1 MTRIWRID
9 ADFSRRS
16 IDEIDF
22 AVIANCKKIRVHP
35 HDPRNPRPHYQ
46 KSYLSAMFSTTQKI
60 GILGGGQLGKM
71 LCLAA
76 APWDFKT
83 YVLDASPDF
92 PAGQVCTE
100 FTVGDFNNY
109 DDVMAFGRDKD
120 VLTIE
125 IEHVN
130 TAALHEL
137 KRMGKQVHPSPD
149 ALDIIKDKG
158 LQKVFYRNNEIP
170 TAPFEL
176 FENEQ
181 DLLSA
186 IDSGRWSLPLVQKSR
201 TAGYDGKGV
210 AILRTSD
217 DLKTKLLKGP
227 CLVELLAPIQTEIA
241 VIAARNASGEV
252 AVFPAVEMDFHP
264 EANLVELLICPARIS
279 PLVSAQA
286 EVLAEQVI
294 SAFDICGLLAVEM
307 FLCTDGQLWV
317 NEVAPRPHNSGHHTI
332 DSAVT
337 SQYQQ
342 HLRAICGLPLG
353 DTSQMQAALMLNLL
367 GAEGHKGPVRYE
379 GVAECLAI
387 SVVHVH
393 LYGKAMTAP
402 FRKMGHVTITAETL
416 EKAFKKAD
424 FIKNTLKVFSQTQE

>member
-1 MTRIWRID
+1 
-9 ADFSRRS
+9 
-16 IDEIDF
+16 
-22 AVIANCKKIRVHP
+22 
-35 HDPRNPRPHYQ
+35 
-46 KSYLSAMFSTTQKI
+46 MFSTTQKI

-83 YVLDASPDF
+83 CILDASPDF
-92 PAGQVCTE
+92 PAGQVCSE

-109 DDVMAFGRDKD
+109 DNVLAFGRDKD

-130 TAALHEL
+130 TEALHEL
-137 KRMGKQVHPSPD
+137 KRTGKAVHPSPE

-158 LQKVFYRNNEIP
+158 LQKEFYRMNNIP

-181 DLLSA
+181 DLLEA
-186 IDSGRWSLPLVQKSR
+186 VESGRWNLPFVQKSR

-210 AILRTSD
+210 AILRTAE
-217 DLKTKLLKGP
+217 DLKTKLLPGP
-227 CLVELLAPIQTEIA
+227 CLAEGLAPIQTEIA

-279 PLVSAQA
+279 ALVAAQA

-307 FLCTDGQLWV
+307 FLCADGQLWV

-342 HLRAICGLPLG
+342 HLRAICDLPLG
-353 DTSQMQAALMLNLL
+353 DTAQIQPALMLNLL
-367 GAEGHKGPVRYE
+367 GADGHKGPVHYE

-387 SVVHVH
+387 SGVHVH
-393 LYGKAMTAP
+393 LYGKALTSP
-402 FRKMGHVTITAETL
+402 FRKMGHVTITAETI
-416 EKAFKKAD
+416 EDAFKKAE
-424 FIKNTLKVFSQTQE
+424 FVKNILKVHSESQTL

>member
-1 MTRIWRID
+1 
-9 ADFSRRS
+9 
-16 IDEIDF
+16 
-22 AVIANCKKIRVHP
+22 
-35 HDPRNPRPHYQ
+35 
-46 KSYLSAMFSTTQKI
+46 MFSTTQKI

-83 YVLDASPDF
+83 CILDTSADF

-100 FTVGDFNNY
+100 FTEGDFNNY
-109 DDVMAFGRDKD
+109 EDVLAFGKDKD
-120 VLTIE
+120 LLTIE

-130 TAALHEL
+130 TKALHEL
-137 KRMGKQVHPSPD
+137 KRLGKIVHPSPE

-158 LQKVFYRNNEIP
+158 LQKEFYREHDIP

-176 FENEQ
+176 FENEKT
-181 DLLSA
+181 LLDA
-186 IDSGRWSLPLVQKSR
+186 VESGRWTLPFVQKSR

-210 AILRTSD
+210 AILRTAE
-217 DLKTKLLKGP
+217 DLKTKLLKGA
-227 CLVELLAPIQTEIA
+227 CLAEQLAPVQTEIA
-241 VIAARNASGEV
+241 VIAARNEADEV

-264 EANLVELLICPARIS
+264 EANLVELLVCPARI
-279 PLVSAQA
+279 PALAAVEA
-286 EVLAEQVI
+286 EALAEQVI
-294 SAFDICGLLAVEM
+294 RAFDICGLLAVEM

-353 DTSQMQAALMLNLL
+353 DTTQIQPALMLNLL
-367 GAEGHKGPVRYE
+367 GAEGHKGPIQYE
-379 GVAECLAI
+379 GVTECLAL
-387 SVVHVH
+387 SGVHVH
-393 LYGKAMTAP
+393 LYGKALTAP
-402 FRKMGHVTITAETL
+402 FRKMGHVTITAKTL
-416 EKAFKKAD
+416 EQAFQKARFV
-424 FIKNTLKVFSQTQE
+424 KNTLKVLST